1 MPTDGDALGPMGLI
15 RWAVVSAVR
24 EAGTEGGLLVV
35 SVRVCWTGVGMAG
48 MEGGLM
54 SVGKSVETEEGGLSR
69 VASTSAG
76 GGSFGAFCALIAV
89 RIG

>member
-1 MPTDGDALGPMGLI
+1 M
-15 RWAVVSAVR
+15 
-24 EAGTEGGLLVV
+24 V
-35 SVRVCWTGVGMAG
+35 SVRVCWTGVGMVG

-54 SVGKSVETEEGGLSR
+54 SVGKSVETEEGGLS
-69 VASTSAG
+69 STSAG